1 MKTNMIKKLVATL
14 CAITISI
21 SIISPIKAVKFNE
34 TLINFNIPELEN
46 PSATIPSC
54 LRELEIIRKDVSTS
68 FEDNQSLSKKEI
80 INLLID
86 DLSDKLNK
94 IYELEIQ
101 DFSSIKNALIELNYL
116 NISLNSLS
124 TLPKN
129 TNQINTISD
138 GLFEARS
145 KLYQI
150 YENLNKYNINT
161 NKTTIAPIANNN
173 FSQTNIGDDYNSENE
188 EWWDTAEIEI
198 DRLIN
203 DAELT
208 MKRKNTNISNLY
220 EKSKKFYAGFQSK
233 NNCWLFTSQNIA
245 NYFIYL
251 NNQNPI
257 AKFNKG
263 EWDGPRDIVE
273 QEFIKRQP
281 DQEYMLRR
289 AGSQYDIISYL
300 KTYGISAD
308 ELSVFNKNV
317 HNEKHKKI
325 MKKIAYFLLIQHF
338 SNNDAPVATN
348 VGYHWIA
355 VAGIDINSKQAVILD
370 PMKEN
375 PSIGTLDYISNRIS
389 TMINKGVNHIL
400 ILFPHKGHSNYVTY
414 SSYTGMNWNRFKSE
428 MLAITNQSL

>member
-1 MKTNMIKKLVATL
+1 MKTNIIKKLVATL
-14 CAITISI
+14 CAITMSI
-21 SIISPIKAVKFNE
+21 SIISPIKAIKFNE

-68 FEDNQSLSKKEI
+68 FEDNQSLSKKKI

-245 NYFIYL
+245 NYFLYL

-263 EWDGPRDIVE
+263 QWDGPRDIVE

-281 DQEYMLRR
+281 DLEYMLRR
-289 AGSQYDIISYL
+289 AGSQYDMISYL
-300 KTYGISAD
+300 KTYGISAN
-308 ELSVFNKNV
+308 EVSVFNKNIN
-317 HNEKHKKI
+317 NEKHKKI
-325 MKKIAYFLLIQHF
+325 MKKIAYFLLIRHF
-338 SNNDAPVATN
+338 SNNDTPVATN
-348 VGYHWIA
+348 VGYHWVA

-375 PSIGTLDYISNRIS
+375 PIIGTLDYISNRIS

-400 ILFPHKGHSNYVTY
+400 ILFPHQGYSNYVTC
-414 SSYTGMNWNRFKSE
+414 SSYSGMNWNRFKSE
-428 MLAITNQSL
+428 MLTMTNQQL

>member
-1 MKTNMIKKLVATL
+1 
-14 CAITISI
+14 
-21 SIISPIKAVKFNE
+21 
-34 TLINFNIPELEN
+34 
-46 PSATIPSC
+46 
-54 LRELEIIRKDVSTS
+54 
-68 FEDNQSLSKKEI
+68 
-80 INLLID
+80 
-86 DLSDKLNK
+86 
-94 IYELEIQ
+94 
-101 DFSSIKNALIELNYL
+101 
-116 NISLNSLS
+116 
-124 TLPKN
+124 
-129 TNQINTISD
+129 
-138 GLFEARS
+138 
-145 KLYQI
+145 
-150 YENLNKYNINT
+150 
-161 NKTTIAPIANNN
+161 
-173 FSQTNIGDDYNSENE
+173 
-188 EWWDTAEIEI
+188 
-198 DRLIN
+198 
-203 DAELT
+203 
-208 MKRKNTNISNLY
+208 MKRKNTNTSNLY

-317 HNEKHKKI
+317 HNKKHKKI
-325 MKKIAYFLLIQHF
+325 MKKMVYFLLIQHF
-338 SNNDAPVATN
+338 SNNDTPVATN

-355 VAGIDINSKQAVILD
+355 VSGIDINSKQAVILD

-375 PSIGTLDYISNRIS
+375 PSIGTLDYISNRMS

-400 ILFPHKGHSNYVTY
+400 ILFPHKGHSNCVTY
-414 SSYTGMNWNRFKSE
+414 SSYTGMNWNKFKSE